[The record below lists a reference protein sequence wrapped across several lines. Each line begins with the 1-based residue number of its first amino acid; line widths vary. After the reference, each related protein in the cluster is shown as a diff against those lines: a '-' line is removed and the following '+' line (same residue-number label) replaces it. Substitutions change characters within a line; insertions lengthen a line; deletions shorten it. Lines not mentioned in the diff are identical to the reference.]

1 MPIHTVLGEM
11 DPAEL
16 GPAWRQ
22 GPFSADLRLW
32 AKTGGDGVRWEGPIG
47 PEAQMHLRWNGLH
60 TPDNL
65 HLHDPQVA
73 VAEMESVAA
82 AGGGTIVALTIP
94 GMGRRL
100 TDLAAVSRQ
109 SGVPIAVGC
118 GYYVEELHPPE
129 LAAMGIDEIAA
140 TMLDELRDG
149 IEGTGIKPALIG
161 EIGTNHPPTET
172 EWRGGS
178 PPRPGV
184 TRAGAPRAGRAA
196 ARAGA
201 ESGAAVNVPLSG
213 RGADG
218 LDVVAALV
226 EEGMPVDRV
235 ILSHMDENLDRG
247 YHDAVAETGCV
258 IEFDTFGSEYL
269 YSTASRARNPT
280 DVERLAAL
288 EHLIEIGAGDR
299 IVIGCDIWTQGN
311 LLRNGG
317 CGYEHLFSRV
327 APALEWA
334 CGADAATA
342 AKIMVETPRRLL
354 DRP

>member
-16 GPAWRQ
+16 GPT
-22 GPFSADLRLW
+22 SMHEHVLADLRLW
-32 AKTGGDGVRWEGPIG
+32 AKTGDDGVPWEGPIG

-73 VAEMESVAA
+73 VAEMQSVAA
-82 AGGGTIVALTIP
+82 AGGAMIVDLTIT

-109 SGVPIAVGC
+109 SGVAIAVGC

-140 TMLDELRDG
+140 AMLGELNDG
-149 IEGTGIKPALIG
+149 IEGTGIRPALIG
-161 EIGTNHPPTET
+161 EIGTNHPPTGT
-172 EWRGGS
+172 EWR
-178 PPRPGV
+178 V
-184 TRAGAPRAGRAA
+184 VRAA
-196 ARAGA
+196 GRAGA
-201 ESGAAVNVPLSG
+201 ESGAAVNVHLSW

-218 LDVVAALV
+218 LEVVAALV
-226 EEGMPVDRV
+226 EEGMPADRV

-269 YSTASRARNPT
+269 YSTRSRARNPT
-280 DVERLAAL
+280 DPERLAAL

-317 CGYEHLFSRV
+317 CGYEHLFRRIQ
-327 APALEWA
+327 PALEWA
-334 CGADAATA
+334 CGADAATVQ
-342 AKIMVETPRRLL
+342 KIMVETPRRLL

>member
-1 MPIHTVLGEM
+1 MPIHTVLGEL

-16 GPAWRQ
+16 GPTSMHEHV
-22 GPFSADLRLW
+22 FADLRLW
-32 AKTGGDGVRWEGPIG
+32 AKTGDDGVPWEGPIG

-65 HLHDPQVA
+65 LLHDPDVA
-73 VAEMESVAA
+73 VAEMEAVKA
-82 AGGGTIVALTIP
+82 AGGGMIVDLTVT
-94 GMGRRL
+94 GMGRRVA
-100 TDLAAVSRQ
+100 DLVEVSRR
-109 SGVPIAVGC
+109 SGVAIAIGC

-129 LAAMGIDEIAA
+129 LAAMSVDEIA
-140 TMLDELRDG
+140 TSMLDDLRDG
-149 IEGTGIKPALIG
+149 VDGTGVRPALIG

-172 EWRGGS
+172 EWR
-178 PPRPGV
+178 V
-184 TRAGAPRAGRAA
+184 VRAA
-196 ARAGA
+196 GRAGA
-201 ESGAAVNVPLSG
+201 ESGAAVNVHLSW

-218 LDVVAALV
+218 LDVVEALV
-226 EEGMPVDRV
+226 AEGMPVDRV

-247 YHDAVAETGCV
+247 YHEAVAATGCV

-269 YSTASRARNPT
+269 YSTSSGARNPT
-280 DVERLAAL
+280 DPERLAAL
-288 EHLIEIGAGDR
+288 AHLIEIGAGDR

-317 CGYEHLFSRV
+317 CGYEHLFARV

-342 AKIMVETPRRLL
+342 RKIMVETPRRLL